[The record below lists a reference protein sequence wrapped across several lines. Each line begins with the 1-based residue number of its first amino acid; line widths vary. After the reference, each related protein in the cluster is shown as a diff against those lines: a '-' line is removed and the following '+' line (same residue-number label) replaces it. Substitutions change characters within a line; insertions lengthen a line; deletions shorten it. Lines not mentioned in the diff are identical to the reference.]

1 MNDGCVMIKGLLYG
15 KRKERILPHD
25 DLSNVTYF
33 NVIRLTAQ
41 IF

>member
-1 MNDGCVMIKGLLYG
+1 MMIKGLFYG

-25 DLSNVTYF
+25 DLSNVIY
-33 NVIRLTAQ
+33 NVISLTAE